1 MRLRP
6 AAVPSVDPAPASVG
20 GDLLEQEQAALD
32 SERLL
37 SAEAA
42 AMGREIAEL
51 TAQAEGLAA
60 RAEQLRTMG
69 LPAAEW
75 LLARIH
81 THRLQPPDLSGP
93 MAQAQAA
100 RAEALTAR
108 ARAVEASRVLL
119 RATGSAL
126 AEHRAALG
134 KDHAELEKAR
144 AVAEAARLEAE
155 LRAAEARAQAE
166 LRAAAAAQSA
176 HPQAERRAAAPA
188 ESGRARPQ
196 EAARK
201 RSETDAGSGPL
212 RPSEPTQQYGAQS
225 GDHPGGSDGSRR
237 HDGRET
243 LEGARPESS
252 DGRRE
257 AEIGRQGK
265 QGTTSPGGLRH
276 QTLGRMTAPRAEQ
289 AGQREC
295 ARVPLQ
301 AAVDLASDSNLF
313 TGFGTNVSEGGLF
326 VATINVLPVGTP
338 VDLTFTLPG
347 KSKLSVHGEVR
358 WTREVND
365 RTPEVFPGVGVRFV
379 NLAPA
384 TAEALKRFVSERE
397 PLFYP
402 D

>member
-51 TAQAEGLAA
+51 TAQANGLAA
-60 RAEQLRTMG
+60 RAEQLRAAG

-75 LLARIH
+75 LLARIQ

-93 MAQAQAA
+93 LAQAQAA
-100 RAEALTAR
+100 RAEALSAR

-119 RATGSAL
+119 RATASAL

-134 KDHAELEKAR
+134 KDKEELEKAR
-144 AVAEAARLEAE
+144 IAAEAERLEAE
-155 LRAAEARAQAE
+155 RRAAEARAQAE
-166 LRAAAAAQSA
+166 LRAAAAAQA
-176 HPQAERRAAAPA
+176 GRRAATPA
-188 ESGRARPQ
+188 EGGQAGVP
-196 EAARK
+196 EAAR
-201 RSETDAGSGPL
+201 RQPEAGVG
-212 RPSEPTQQYGAQS
+212 RPSEPTRQYG
-225 GDHPGGSDGSRR
+225 G
-237 HDGRET
+237 
-243 LEGARPESS
+243 
-252 DGRRE
+252 
-257 AEIGRQGK
+257 
-265 QGTTSPGGLRH
+265 
-276 QTLGRMTAPRAEQ
+276 QTLGRMTAARAEPL
-289 AGQREC
+289 GQREC
-295 ARVPLQ
+295 GRVPLQ
-301 AAVDLASDSNLF
+301 TSVDLASDSNLF

-347 KSKLSVHGEVR
+347 KSKLTVHGEVR
-358 WTREVND
+358 WIREVND
-365 RTPEVFPGVGVRFV
+365 RTPDVFPGVGVRFV
-379 NLAPA
+379 NLTPA
-384 TAEALKRFVSERE
+384 TAEVLKRFVAERE

>member
-6 AAVPSVDPAPASVG
+6 AAVPSVDPAPASAG

-37 SAEAA
+37 SAEAGA
-42 AMGREIAEL
+42 LGREIAEL
-51 TAQAEGLAA
+51 TGRADALAA
-60 RAEQLRTMG
+60 RAEQLRNAG
-69 LPAAEW
+69 LPTAEW

-81 THRLQPPDLSGP
+81 LHRLQPPDLSGP
-93 MAQAQAA
+93 LAQAQAA
-100 RAEALTAR
+100 RAEALSAR

-119 RATGSAL
+119 RATASAL
-126 AEHRAALG
+126 AEHRAGLA
-134 KDHAELEKAR
+134 KDEAELEKAR
-144 AVAEAARLEAE
+144 TAAEAERREVE
-155 LRAAEARAQAE
+155 RRAAEARAQAE
-166 LRAAAAAQSA
+166 LWAAAAAESSQVRSSNGTGKRTE
-176 HPQAERRAAAPA
+176 PSSCAA
-188 ESGRARPQ
+188 
-196 EAARK
+196 
-201 RSETDAGSGPL
+201 
-212 RPSEPTQQYGAQS
+212 RPSEPTRQYGA
-225 GDHPGGSDGSRR
+225 
-237 HDGRET
+237 
-243 LEGARPESS
+243 
-252 DGRRE
+252 
-257 AEIGRQGK
+257 
-265 QGTTSPGGLRH
+265 
-276 QTLGRMTAPRAEQ
+276 QTLGRMTPPRTEQ

-358 WTREVND
+358 WIREVND

-379 NLAPA
+379 NLAPG

>member
-51 TAQAEGLAA
+51 TAQANGVAA
-60 RAEQLRTMG
+60 RAEQLRAAG

-75 LLARIH
+75 LLARIQ

-93 MAQAQAA
+93 LAQAQAA
-100 RAEALTAR
+100 RAEALSAR

-119 RATGSAL
+119 RATASAL
-126 AEHRAALG
+126 AEHRSALG
-134 KDHAELEKAR
+134 KDKEELEKAR
-144 AVAEAARLEAE
+144 IAAEAERLEAE
-155 LRAAEARAQAE
+155 RRAAEARAQAG
-166 LRAAAAAQSA
+166 
-176 HPQAERRAAAPA
+176 RRAATPA
-188 ESGRARPQ
+188 EGGQAGVP
-196 EAARK
+196 EAAR
-201 RSETDAGSGPL
+201 RQPETGVG
-212 RPSEPTQQYGAQS
+212 RPSEPTRQYG
-225 GDHPGGSDGSRR
+225 G
-237 HDGRET
+237 
-243 LEGARPESS
+243 
-252 DGRRE
+252 
-257 AEIGRQGK
+257 
-265 QGTTSPGGLRH
+265 
-276 QTLGRMTAPRAEQ
+276 QTLGRMTAARAEPL
-289 AGQREC
+289 GQREC
-295 ARVPLQ
+295 GRVPLRT
-301 AAVDLASDSNLF
+301 AVDLASDSNLF

-347 KSKLSVHGEVR
+347 KSRLTVHGEVR
-358 WTREVND
+358 WIREVND
-365 RTPEVFPGVGVRFV
+365 RTPDVFPGVGVRFV

-384 TAEALKRFVSERE
+384 TAEVLKRFVAERE

>member
-51 TAQAEGLAA
+51 TAQADGLAA
-60 RAEQLRTMG
+60 RAEQLRAAG

-93 MAQAQAA
+93 LSQAQAA
-100 RAEALTAR
+100 RAEALSAR

-119 RATGSAL
+119 RATASAL

-134 KDHAELEKAR
+134 KDRAELEKAR
-144 AVAEAARLEAE
+144 ATAEAARLEAE
-155 LRAAEARAQAE
+155 RRAAEARAQAE
-166 LRAAAAAQSA
+166 LLAMTAAQNA
-176 HPQAERRAAAPA
+176 PPQAERRPAAPA
-188 ESGRARPQ
+188 DNGSARAQ

-201 RSETDAGSGPL
+201 RTETDAGTSPV
-212 RPSEPTQQYGAQS
+212 RPSEPTQQYGAQ
-225 GDHPGGSDGSRR
+225 
-237 HDGRET
+237 
-243 LEGARPESS
+243 
-252 DGRRE
+252 
-257 AEIGRQGK
+257 
-265 QGTTSPGGLRH
+265 GGLRQ
-276 QTLGRMTAPRAEQ
+276 QTLGRMTAPRADQ
-289 AGQREC
+289 PGQRGC
-295 ARVPLQ
+295 PRVPLQ

-338 VDLTFTLPG
+338 VDLTFTLG

-384 TAEALKRFVSERE
+384 TAEALKLFVSERE

>member
-1 MRLRP
+1 MRLRN
-6 AAVPSVDPAPASVG
+6 AAVPSVDSAPASVG
-20 GDLLEQEQAALD
+20 SDLLEQEQAALD

-37 SAEAA
+37 SAEAG

-51 TAQAEGLAA
+51 TAQADGLAA
-60 RAEQLRTMG
+60 RAEQLRTAG
-69 LPAAEW
+69 LAAAEW

-93 MAQAQAA
+93 LAQAQAA
-100 RAEALTAR
+100 RAEALSAR

-119 RATGSAL
+119 RATASAL
-126 AEHRAALG
+126 AEHRAALS
-134 KDHAELEKAR
+134 KDQAELEKAR
-144 AVAEAARLEAE
+144 VAAESARLEAE
-155 LRAAEARAQAE
+155 RRAAEARAQAE
-166 LRAAAAAQSA
+166 LRAEAEIRAQAELRAAVASTS
-176 HPQAERRAAAPA
+176 QAERRAAAPA
-188 ESGRARPQ
+188 ESGPARAV
-196 EAARK
+196 EAVRQ
-201 RSETDAGSGPL
+201 RSETAAGTGPVH
-212 RPSEPTQQYGAQS
+212 PSEPTRQYGAQ
-225 GDHPGGSDGSRR
+225 
-237 HDGRET
+237 
-243 LEGARPESS
+243 
-252 DGRRE
+252 
-257 AEIGRQGK
+257 
-265 QGTTSPGGLRH
+265 GGLR
-276 QTLGRMTAPRAEQ
+276 QQALGRMTAPRAEQ
-289 AGQREC
+289 LGQREC

-347 KSKLSVHGEVR
+347 KSKLTVHGEVR